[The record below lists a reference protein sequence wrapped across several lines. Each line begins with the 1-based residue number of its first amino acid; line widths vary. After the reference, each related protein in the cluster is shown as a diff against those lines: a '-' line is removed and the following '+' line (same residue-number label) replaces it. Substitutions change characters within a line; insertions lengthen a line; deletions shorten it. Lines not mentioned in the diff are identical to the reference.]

1 MFAAGELRART
12 HNATKLNNAWWRWF
26 KPGQR
31 NPPVE
36 ICLHDV
42 HQGSMTKA
50 DLGSLTGVPEKGPLL
65 KIGTNQT
72 LSPTAILFIK

>member
-31 NPPVE
+31 NPTVE

-42 HQGSMTKA
+42 HQGSMTKT
-50 DLGSLTGVPEKGPLL
+50 DLGSLTGVPEKGPLP
-65 KIGTNQT
+65 KI
-72 LSPTAILFIK
+72 KRDH

>member
-65 KIGTNQT
+65 KI
-72 LSPTAILFIK
+72 KRDH

>member
-31 NPPVE
+31 NPR
-36 ICLHDV
+36 
-42 HQGSMTKA
+42 
-50 DLGSLTGVPEKGPLL
+50 
-65 KIGTNQT
+65 
-72 LSPTAILFIK
+72 